1 MPKKTRKA
9 FELTPKGLTIEEL
22 ALDLSRALDDAIAAR
37 SASEAD
43 VTYWHTLY
51 EQGFTRNRGPWADAA
66 DLTSYLGTQYV
77 DVMRSQIVET
87 VMADPVF
94 TVEGYG
100 EAEPRAPY
108 VEEFHQWQLEASGF
122 QQVFARGVHL
132 ALIEPRCAIEVYE
145 DTIKR
150 PVRKTL
156 RVALQLAPDGTALV
170 DEKLKPLLQMDP
182 ATGRYVEV
190 TDEMTPSAE
199 VEVDSYEVACQG
211 PRERVIPYRDFL
223 QLPGHARDKS
233 EVWGYAKRFH
243 RRLEELQER
252 AKAGVYDK
260 EAVESLGSDDERV
273 SETTLSGVSIGVASK
288 DGTKQ
293 VEKELWELLFL
304 RDLDGKG
311 LRWFVATLHK
321 DKQQLLRLQYDD
333 IGRPRYF
340 PLVPFP
346 RPNSTEGYSYVGH
359 KLITVIEEHTAWR
372 NLLAD
377 RASMQLQAP
386 IKRLQSALWDPES
399 EPIGPKSIIPVRDMR
414 EVEPMEFPDATGPAI
429 ERIRDTERTGERL
442 SGINDASAGV
452 SSQDQRTLGE
462 IQIITQQSR
471 GRVSEAVKN
480 IQETLEEL
488 AQVRHVMSKR
498 ALADMGAEGMEAP
511 PSVAQSLR
519 LRMPQPQESHEGV
532 LIGLENRI
540 GQITQP
546 GQSLRFTAAM
556 LEGTFRLKPRGSVEN
571 ADKNRLRQDF
581 GQSMQAIAQLSQAN
595 PMIGAIL
602 QTPEA
607 AKALMEQW
615 VRLFNVQDKQA
626 FLGSAAQNAMQ
637 GMLQQQQMMQQ
648 QQMLGGMPP
657 PGPGGPPGQ
666 PAASS

>member
-1 MPKKTRKA
+1 MPKHQRKA
-9 FELTPKGLTIEEL
+9 FEVKPKGLTIEEL
-22 ALDLSRALDDAIAAR
+22 ALDLSRALEDALSAR
-37 SASEAD
+37 SASEAE
-43 VTYWHTLY
+43 VAYWHTLY
-51 EQGFTRNRGPWADAA
+51 EQGHTRGGNAPWADAA
-66 DLTSYLGTQYV
+66 DLTSYLATQYV

-100 EAEPRAPY
+100 EAEPRAPF
-108 VEEFHQWQLEASGF
+108 VEEFHQWKLEESGF
-122 QQVFARGVHL
+122 QQTFARGVHL

-150 PVRKTL
+150 PVLKTI
-156 RVALQLAPDGTALV
+156 RAALELAPDGSAVV
-170 DEKLKPLLQMDP
+170 DEKLKPVLQMDP
-182 ATGRYVEV
+182 TTGRYVEV
-190 TDEMTPSAE
+190 TDETTPSAE
-199 VEVDSYEVACQG
+199 VEIDSYEVACHG
-211 PRERVIPYRDFL
+211 PRERVIPYRDYL
-223 QLPGHARDKS
+223 QLHGHARDKS
-233 EVWGYAKRFH
+233 EVWCHAKRFH

-260 EAVESLGSDDERV
+260 EAVDDLGTDDERV
-273 SETTLSGVSIGVASK
+273 SETTLAGVAIGVAAK
-288 DGTKQ
+288 DGTRD

-321 DKQQLLRLQYDD
+321 DKQRLLRLQYDD

-372 NLLAD
+372 NMLAD
-377 RASMQLQAP
+377 RASMQLSAP
-386 IKRLQSALWDPES
+386 IKRMQSALWDPES
-399 EPIGPKSIIPVRDMR
+399 EPIGPKAIIPVRDMR
-414 EVEPMEFPDATGPAI
+414 EIEPMQFPDATAPAI
-429 ERIRDTERTGERL
+429 ERIRDAERTGERL

-488 AQVRHVMSKR
+488 AQVRHVMWKR
-498 ALADMGAEGMEAP
+498 ALADMGAEGLEAP
-511 PSVAQSLR
+511 PSISKSLSLR
-519 LRMPQPQESHEGV
+519 VPQPQESHEGV
-532 LIGLENRI
+532 LIGLENRM
-540 GQITQP
+540 GTVTPP
-546 GQSLRFTAAM
+546 GQGVRFTAAM
-556 LEGTFRLKPRGSVEN
+556 LEGTYRFKPRGSVEN

-581 GQSMQAIAQLSQAN
+581 GQSMQAIGQLSQAN
-595 PMIGAIL
+595 PMIAAIL

-637 GMLQQQQMMQQ
+637 GFVQMQQQQQMMAGQ
-648 QQMLGGMPP
+648 PP
-657 PGPGGPPGQ
+657 PEAAQPGQ
-666 PAASS
+666 PQASS